1 MSTTLLSSFVLKGE
15 KMVAK
20 EGSKI
25 LRTFFFF
32 FGKYGNHK
40 NVFRGKREVEF
51 GEQREK
57 KKMREREI
65 NW

>member
-1 MSTTLLSSFVLKGE
+1 MSTTLLSGFTLKGE
-15 KMVAK
+15 KMVPK

-25 LRTFFFF
+25 LRTYVF

-40 NVFRGKREVEF
+40 NIFRGKREAGY

-57 KKMREREI
+57 KKI
-65 NW
+65 